1 MAVTR
6 IKNNQITDNTIE
18 YQKLKDG
25 TLVGTKFNA
34 NITLNSNVSI
44 VGNLQVTGNTTTINS
59 INTFINDP
67 VVIFNN
73 GYVGI
78 PSYDVG
84 MLVNR
89 NLSALGSYG
98 SLNTAWVWSESD
110 GAFIAVLTTETGSTT
125 GQINRSYFANV
136 KIGNINA
143 VSANVS
149 KLLVTNLVSS
159 GVLTGSGNIL
169 ADSGT
174 TSPLGQYTQGAIV
187 VPGQGGVGIGGNL
200 NVHGLSNFDGNIT
213 AGNIFVTG
221 NINAVVGA
229 IASNYGVFYGNA
241 GGIGALY
248 AGVSTYTA
256 LPHVVLQLASNLD
269 TYTQLNFQNTNN
281 GAFASGDIVVT
292 ADNGDDN
299 DGYINMGINS
309 SNFNDPDF
317 PGYYPNDGYLVMH
330 GFEPATGN
338 LNIHSHGTGSV
349 IKLIVGNFGD
359 GNVRAAVTNTGFTV
373 NTATASTSTT
383 TGALLVNGG
392 VGVAGNIHA
401 AAINNTPIGNTRPS
415 TAAFTTLTSNGATT
429 FTSSAASTTS
439 GDGAVVVTGG
449 VGVGGNLN
457 VGSNLVVTGNTVIQ
471 GNLTVQGEFTTLNVA
486 TLDVEDLNIT
496 VAKGAANPAAANGAG
511 LTVDGANA
519 TITYANSDDSWNF
532 NKKVNFT
539 GTATTVLGNVNI
551 TSGNISTL
559 FTSNFSSGN
568 VQITG
573 GNITNLT
580 NLTSTNVYAT
590 NFSSGNVLI
599 TGGYIDGTTIG
610 ANVPSAGNFTTAN
623 TVNLNV
629 TAGNVTT
636 LYAQNFNSAN
646 AVITGGY
653 ADNYPIGA
661 NVASSGRFTTLTV
674 LNATNMA
681 GNLVLSSGTT
691 NPFGSSTAGALV
703 LTGEGGAA
711 VGGNVTIMGGLAV
724 NYSATAAAGHNFIVK
739 GVNDSSLIWAK
750 PGNSYDQV
758 VIGGNVTTG
767 TVVAGAKLHIDSTDS
782 VLLPKGYNSDRPSS
796 AGATDVAGMLRFSL
810 TSNSL
815 EFYDGTGWVATSISY
830 NIVSSTQF
838 SAASGDPNG
847 NVDGVNAVFTLPA
860 AATTNGCIV
869 SINGVVQLPTVAY
882 SIGGAGNDVLTFTE
896 APALGDVIDVRT
908 LVTTSQVTTL
918 ESATGFNSI
927 KLTNSNVKITTGTS
941 STNDTVEWNTAGAQ
955 VNLRANV
962 AVATSGSPAVVDSFS
977 STVYSSAEYTITAT
991 IQNTNIRQICKVTL
1005 VTDGTATTVAQFG
1018 NVCTAGNSL
1027 VAFTGGFSAGSAQL
1041 KATTSDNNTIFRIAK
1056 LYQPL

>member
-1 MAVTR
+1 
-6 IKNNQITDNTIE
+6 
-18 YQKLKDG
+18 
-25 TLVGTKFNA
+25 
-34 NITLNSNVSI
+34 
-44 VGNLQVTGNTTTINS
+44 
-59 INTFINDP
+59 
-67 VVIFNN
+67 
-73 GYVGI
+73 
-78 PSYDVG
+78 

-200 NVHGLSNFDGNIT
+200 NVHGIAGFDSNVDITGNL
-213 AGNIFVTG
+213 NVTG
-221 NINAVVGA
+221 NINAIVNQ
-229 IASNYGVFYGNA
+229 IASFSGVFYGNA
-241 GGIGALY
+241 AGIGALY
-248 AGVSTYTA
+248 AGVTNYTQ
-256 LPHVVLQLASNLD
+256 LDHTVLQLSANLNN
-269 TYTQLNFQNTNN
+269 YAQLNFQNTNN

-299 DGYINMGINS
+299 DGYIDLGINS
-309 SNFNDPDF
+309 SAFNDPNY
-317 PGYYPNDGYLVMH
+317 PGYFPNDGYLVMH
-330 GFEPATGN
+330 GIEPATGN

-349 IKLIVGNFGD
+349 IKLIVGGFGD
-359 GNVRAAVTNTGFTV
+359 GNVKAAVTNTGFVV
-373 NTATASTSTT
+373 NTATTSTSTT

-392 VGVAGNIHA
+392 AGIRGNLHA
-401 AAINNTPIGNTRPS
+401 TAINNTPIGNSVPS
-415 TAAFTTLTSNGATT
+415 TGAFTTLTASGATT
-429 FTSSAASTTS
+429 FTSSATSTTYS
-439 GDGAVVVTGG
+439 DGAVVVTGG

-610 ANVPSAGNFTTAN
+610 ANVPSTGNFTT
-623 TVNLNV
+623 TYIVNLNA
-629 TAGNVTT
+629 TNGNLTT

-691 NPFGSSTAGALV
+691 TPFGSSTQGALV

-724 NYSATAAAGHNFIVK
+724 NYSATAASGHNFIVK

-830 NIVSSTQF
+830 NIISSTQF

-977 STVYSSAEYTITAT
+977 STVYSSADYTITAT